1 MVQDKKAEAR
11 GVDQEVA
18 RQTITQERARRRA
31 AEVADESEDSGFLRQ
46 RMEAVLEEKTKAQ
59 LAQETASVLQENR
72 PLASLEVAPGGS
84 RGGHPPRG

>member
-1 MVQDKKAEAR
+1 M
-11 GVDQEVA
+11 DQEVA

-72 PLASLEVAPGGS
+72 PLASSDHTRRLTPSDDSGV
-84 RGGHPPRG
+84 

>member
-46 RMEAVLEEKTKAQ
+46 RMEAVLEEKTKEEHAVSIVV
-59 LAQETASVLQENR
+59 EGPERSTW
-72 PLASLEVAPGGS
+72 
-84 RGGHPPRG
+84 